1 MTLLHIIF
9 QRQGITPDV
18 FYAKPIWVQKFMIA
32 STIRFLDEK
41 NKNITTEGVNHVCHY
56 N

>member
-18 FYAKPIWVQKFMIA
+18 FYAKPVWVQKFMTA
-32 STIRFLDEK
+32 STMRFLSDR
-41 NKNITTEGVNHVCHY
+41 NKNPGTEEVNY
-56 N
+56 GGYYG